1 MATFEISPSWCSSA
15 GSSKIAII
23 IIPVE
28 ANQSNLFDYKEKEDK
43 KEEEEEDKEEE
54 E

>member
-1 MATFEISPSWCSSA
+1 MATFENTPSWCIAA

-28 ANQSNLFDYKEKEDK
+28 ANQSKLFDDKEEEDK